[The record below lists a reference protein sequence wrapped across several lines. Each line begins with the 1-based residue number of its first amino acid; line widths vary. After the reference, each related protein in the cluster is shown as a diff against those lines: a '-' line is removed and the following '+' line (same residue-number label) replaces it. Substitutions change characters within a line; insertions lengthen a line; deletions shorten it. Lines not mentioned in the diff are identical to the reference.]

1 MITRETLSDLMS
13 FNPEHYL
20 TTTLYLAIDGIP
32 GPNYAIEVKDLIKQ
46 RQKEIKEQELSPEVR
61 RSLNSDLRKIRDYV
75 QLKFQRNGVRTL
87 ILISCSA
94 KKYWKVLTVQM
105 PLQSQL
111 IIGSKPYV
119 RPLSLLLDEYRRFLV
134 ILVERAKARLFEVY
148 AGEIDEYTDVLDDVP
163 GKVKMG
169 GYGGYEERRIERHIE
184 DHVRRHFKRV
194 ADVAFELSKRNS
206 HDAVILLGSEQNTN
220 EFRHYLHITLQDRI
234 AATAVEE
241 FTVNVK
247 DVLERVTRLDREIK
261 DRDDQLLLERLFNQV
276 NSGGLGIV
284 GLDSTI
290 RALQQGQVNFLV
302 VEEGY
307 EKDGYRCIECR
318 SLSTR
323 NGACDYCGGKT
334 QLIPDIIEE
343 AVQECITQGCQVKY
357 INLTGSE
364 LTNAGKIGAMLR
376 FKTQDKRSPA

>member
-20 TTTLYLAIDGIP
+20 TTTLYLTIDGVP
-32 GPNYAIEVKDLIKQ
+32 GPNYAIQIKDLIKQ
-46 RQKEIKEQELSPEVR
+46 RQKEIKEQALSAEVR
-61 RSLNSDLRKIRDYV
+61 RSANSDLRKIRDYV

-94 KKYWKVLTVQM
+94 KKYWKVLTLQM

-111 IIGSKPYV
+111 IIGEKPYI
-119 RPLSLLLDEYRRFLV
+119 RPLSLLLNEYRRFLV
-134 ILVERAKARLFEVY
+134 ILVERSKARLFEVY
-148 AGEIDEYTDVLDDVP
+148 AGEILEYTDVLDDVP

-169 GYGGYEERRIERHIE
+169 GYAGYEERRIERHIE

-194 ADVAFELSKRNS
+194 ADVAFELSRRHA

-220 EFRHYLHITLQDRI
+220 EFRHYLHITLQDRV
-234 AATAVEE
+234 AGSGVEE
-241 FTVNVK
+241 FHVNSK
-247 DVLERVTRLDREIK
+247 DVLNRVMEMDREMK
-261 DRDDQLLLERLFNQV
+261 GREDQLLVERLFNQV

-307 EKDGYRCIECR
+307 EKDGYRCIQCK

-323 NGACDYCGGKT
+323 NGACDYCGGTT

-364 LTNAGKIGAMLR
+364 LTAAGKIGAMLR
-376 FKTQDKRSPA
+376 FKP

>member
-20 TTTLYLAIDGIP
+20 TTTLYLTIDGVS
-32 GPNYAIEVKDLIKQ
+32 GPNYSIQIKDLIKQ
-46 RQKEIKEQELSPEVR
+46 RQKEIKEQSLSPEVR
-61 RSLNSDLRKIRDYV
+61 RSVNSDLRKIRDYV
-75 QLKFQRNGVRTL
+75 QLKFERNGVRTL

-94 KKYWKVLTVQM
+94 KKYWKVLTLQM

-111 IIGSKPYV
+111 IIGSKPYI
-119 RPLSLLLDEYRRFLV
+119 RPLSMLLDEYRRFLV
-134 ILVERAKARLFEVY
+134 LLVERSKARLFEVY
-148 AGEIDEYTDVLDDVP
+148 AGEIMEYTDVLDEVP

-169 GYGGYEERRIERHIE
+169 GYAGYEERRIERHIE

-194 ADVAFELSKRNS
+194 ADVAFELARRHA

-220 EFRHYLHITLQDRI
+220 EFRHYLHITMQDRI
-234 AATAVEE
+234 AGTGVEE
-241 FTVNVK
+241 FNVNSREV
-247 DVLERVTRLDREIK
+247 LDRVMGMDREMK
-261 DRDDQLLLERLFNQV
+261 DREDKRLVERLFNQV

-290 RALQQGQVNFLV
+290 RALQQGQVNFMV

-307 EKDGYRCIECR
+307 EKDGYRCVECK

-323 NGACDYCGGKT
+323 NGACDYCGGTT
-334 QLIPDIIEE
+334 QSIPDIIEE

-357 INLTGSE
+357 INGTGSE
-364 LTNAGKIGAMLR
+364 LTAAGKIGAMLR
-376 FKTQDKRSPA
+376 FKP